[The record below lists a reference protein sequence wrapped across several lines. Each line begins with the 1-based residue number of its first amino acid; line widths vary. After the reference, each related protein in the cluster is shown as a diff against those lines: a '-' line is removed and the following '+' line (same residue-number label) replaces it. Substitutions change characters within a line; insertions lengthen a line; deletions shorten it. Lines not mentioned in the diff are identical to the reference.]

1 MHLARREVA
10 SSQRLTLLGWAWPVV
25 RQLAQLAILV
35 LVFSEFL
42 DVDIPD
48 FPIFVFCGLIVWNWF
63 SAAIPNA
70 STSVLAKRHL
80 ALQPG
85 FPAPIIPGTAAVVPL
100 IDVLLVL
107 PAFAAVL
114 VIEDELRW
122 TALALPGVFVLEF
135 VLLMG
140 LAWIAAAVSVYL
152 RDIPNAL
159 PVAMTLLFYVSPIF
173 YDRSIVPDEWEWVLD
188 VNPIAILIEAARA
201 LVIDTPGPSAA
212 QMTAVTLASVAAFA
226 VGLVAYGRLA
236 RGFADEL

>member
-1 MHLARREVA
+1 VA

-25 RQLAQLAILV
+25 RQLAQLVILV

-42 DVDIPD
+42 DVGIDD

-63 SAAIPNA
+63 SSAIPAA
-70 STSVLAKRHL
+70 STSVLTKRHL

-85 FPAPIIPGTAAVVPL
+85 FPTPIIPVAAVVVPL

-107 PAFAAVL
+107 PAFVAVL
-114 VIEDELRW
+114 AVEGELRW
-122 TALALPGVFVLEF
+122 TALGLPGVFALEMM
-135 VLLMG
+135 LLVG
-140 LAWIAAAVSVYL
+140 LAWLAAAVSVYL

-173 YDRSIVPDEWEWVLD
+173 YDRSIVPDDWEWVLD

-201 LVIDTPGPSAA
+201 LVLDTPGPSAA
-212 QMTAVTLASVAAFA
+212 QMAWVVAASAAAFA
-226 VGLVAYGRLA
+226 AGLLAFRRLS